1 MSWTDEK
8 IDDLKMLW
16 AKGLSTAEI
25 GRELGVSKN
34 AVVGKSHRLGLKP
47 RPSPIAGKTAEPAA
61 PGAAPAAA
69 AAAPAKPKAAKPAKP
84 KEVAR
89 IGDIIDLGPQMC
101 RWPFNDPGDEDFHF
115 CGRQVTPS
123 KPYCPEHCAVAY
135 VTKSSS
141 RDRSHS
147 SSHGSSSSSA
157 GSASS
162 S

>member
-8 IDDLKMLW
+8 IDDLKKLW

-141 RDRSHS
+141 RDRSHA

>member
-8 IDDLKMLW
+8 IEDLKKLW

-47 RPSPIAGKTAEPAA
+47 RPSPISGKSAEAA
-61 PGAAPAAA
+61 SGATAAPAAV
-69 AAAPAKPKAAKPAKP
+69 PAKAKAAKPAKP

-101 RWPFNDPGDEDFHF
+101 RWPFGDPGDEDFHF
-115 CGRQVTPS
+115 CGRQVAPS

-135 VTKSSS
+135 VTKSNS
-141 RDRSHS
+141 RDRSSSSS

-157 GSASS
+157 SSATS
-162 S
+162 

>member
-8 IDDLKMLW
+8 IEDLKKLW

-47 RPSPIAGKTAEPAA
+47 RPSPISGKAAETT
-61 PGAAPAAA
+61 GT
-69 AAAPAKPKAAKPAKP
+69 AAAPAPAPAKAKAAKPAKA
-84 KEVAR
+84 KATEK

-115 CGRQVTPS
+115 CGRQVAPS

-135 VTKSSS
+135 VTKSNS
-141 RDRSHS
+141 RDRS
-147 SSHGSSSSSA
+147 SSSSSSNTSSSSTA
-157 GSASS
+157 SSASS
-162 S
+162 

>member
-8 IDDLKMLW
+8 IEDLKKLW

-47 RPSPIAGKTAEPAA
+47 RPSPISGKSAESTAAAPAA
-61 PGAAPAAA
+61 KAAA
-69 AAAPAKPKAAKPAKP
+69 AAAPAKPKAAKPAKAKP
-84 KEVAR
+84 AEK

-101 RWPFNDPGDEDFHF
+101 RWPFGDPGDEDFHF
-115 CGRQVTPS
+115 CGRQVAPS

-135 VTKSSS
+135 VTKSNS
-141 RDRSHS
+141 RDRSS
-147 SSHGSSSSSA
+147 SSSSSSA
-157 GSASS
+157 SSSASS
-162 S
+162 

>member
-1 MSWTDEK
+1 MTWTTER
-8 IDDLKMLW
+8 IEELARLW
-16 AKGLSTAEI
+16 GQGHSASAI
-25 GRELGVSKN
+25 GKQLGVSKN

-47 RPSPIAGKTAEPAA
+47 RPSPIAGKAAEPAA
-61 PGAAPAAA
+61 TGAAPAAA
-69 AAAPAKPKAAKPAKP
+69 AAVPAKPKAAKAAKP

-147 SSHGSSSSSA
+147 SSHASSSSSA

>member
-8 IDDLKMLW
+8 IEDLKKLW

-47 RPSPIAGKTAEPAA
+47 RPSPISGKPAETTAANGTA
-61 PGAAPAAA
+61 PA
-69 AAAPAKPKAAKPAKP
+69 AAAPAKTKAVKPAKP
-84 KEVAR
+84 KASEK

-115 CGRQVTPS
+115 CGRQVAPS

-135 VTKSSS
+135 VTKSNS
-141 RDRSHS
+141 RDRSS
-147 SSHGSSSSSA
+147 SSSSSSA
-157 GSASS
+157 SASS
-162 S
+162 

>member
-8 IDDLKMLW
+8 IEELKKLW

-34 AVVGKSHRLGLKP
+34 AVVGKSHRLALKP
-47 RPSPIAGKTAEPAA
+47 RPSPISGKSAEPAA
-61 PGAAPAAA
+61 PGAPKA
-69 AAAPAKPKAAKPAKP
+69 AAAPAKPKVAKAAKP
-84 KEVAR
+84 KEVAK

-101 RWPFNDPGDEDFHF
+101 RWPFGDPGDDDFHF

-147 SSHGSSSSSA
+147 SSSSQNSPVRSPPVATS
-157 GSASS
+157 
-162 S
+162 